1 MDDIY
6 HVPKYKPGDMVIFK
20 WPLYQ
25 ETPDDPAFTYR
36 YSIILSADST
46 KYQMLELVTG
56 VGAPM
61 YISRFDPSTV
71 DEYESKVL
79 YHVDADKIRDLCCE
93 GPQI

>member
-25 ETPDDPAFTYR
+25 ETSDDPAFAYR
-36 YSIILSADST
+36 YSIILSASST
-46 KYQMLELVTG
+46 KYETLELRTG

-61 YISRFDPSTV
+61 YTNRSNPSVV

-79 YHVDADKIRDLCCE
+79 YHIDADKIRDLCFE

>member
-25 ETPDDPAFTYR
+25 ETPEDPAFAYR
-36 YSIILSADST
+36 YCIILSANSAEYET
-46 KYQMLELVTG
+46 LELRTG
-56 VGAPM
+56 TGAPL
-61 YISRFDPSTV
+61 YINRSDPSV
-71 DEYESKVL
+71 IDKYESKVL